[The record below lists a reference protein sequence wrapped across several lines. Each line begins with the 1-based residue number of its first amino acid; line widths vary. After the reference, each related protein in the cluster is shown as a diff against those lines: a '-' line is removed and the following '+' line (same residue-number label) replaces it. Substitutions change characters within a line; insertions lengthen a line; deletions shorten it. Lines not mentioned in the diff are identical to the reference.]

1 MREAH
6 HANIMMARSSHAPT
20 GCDTMDQVV
29 GNRRTAG
36 DFDKFR
42 LRRFVERLID
52 MDEVEIHD
60 EPVALAEMSGFIE
73 ATSKALLFRKIGPER
88 HEVVAAVSGTP
99 RRLAA
104 AFGVSEAKMRDEYL
118 RRLANPQST
127 VVIPSNEAPVHEVVV
142 SGGDVDLTKLPFHV
156 QHEYDG
162 APYIS
167 AGIDFTLDPVTKR
180 SNVGCRRLMLR
191 GKDKCGF
198 NITAPSDL
206 RQIYLGCV
214 ARSERLQASFTIAAH
229 PLDTMAAA
237 SRGQAGEDEID
248 MLATLRGEPLP
259 LVKCLTNDLYVPA
272 DAEIV
277 LEGYVDE
284 RGYIDNEGPYGEY
297 MGYYGP
303 MHGDPVFHV
312 TAITRRR
319 DVLHQTIKHGVGRQ
333 LGCCDGAPMAAL
345 QSEAQA
351 WQLLKRAGVD
361 VVDTYV
367 PPGPGV
373 GSHLRVSIRR
383 RTDSDARDAIGVLL
397 ADMRMTKHV
406 FVMDEDVDIRSH
418 EQIEWVMASRFQA
431 DKDII
436 VLSNKPFMPMD
447 PTGDGKG
454 NSAKAGF
461 DLTWPF
467 PRSKAVTARVAEAPK
482 IGGSVR
488 FQTVRQA
495 LETGP
500 MHFARLMS
508 VLGSRD
514 GREIV
519 LEIENLREE
528 GIVERNSDG
537 EYYINIPL
545 REGDE

>member
-1 MREAH
+1 
-6 HANIMMARSSHAPT
+6 
-20 GCDTMDQVV
+20 MDQVV
-29 GNRRTAG
+29 NKSRTAWNP
-36 DFDKFR
+36 DKFR
-42 LRRFVERLID
+42 LRRLVERLVD
-52 MDEVEIHD
+52 MGEVDIHD
-60 EPVALAEMSGFIE
+60 EPVALSEMSPMIE
-73 ATSKALLFRKIGPER
+73 ATEKALLFRKAGPEQQ
-88 HEVVAAVSGTP
+88 EIVGAVSATP

-104 AFGVSEAKMRDEYL
+104 AFGVNEDKMRDEYL
-118 RRLANPQST
+118 RRVANPQKT
-127 VVIPSNEAPVHEVVV
+127 FEVPSNESPVHEVVLT
-142 SGGDVDLTKLPFHV
+142 GDQIDLTKLPFHV

-167 AGIDFTLDPVTKR
+167 SGIDFTLDPTTKR

-198 NITAPSDL
+198 NLTAPSDL
-206 RQIYLGCV
+206 KQIYLGCV
-214 ARSERLQASFTIAAH
+214 ARGEKLQASFTIGAH

-237 SRGQAGEDEID
+237 NRGMPGQDEINT
-248 MLATLRGEPLP
+248 LATFRGEPLP
-259 LVKCLTNDLYVPA
+259 VVKCLTNDLYVPA

-319 DVLHQTIKHGVGRQ
+319 DVLHQTVKHGVGRR
-333 LGCCDGAPMAAL
+333 LGWCDGAPMGAL
-345 QSEAQA
+345 QAEARA
-351 WQLLKRAGVD
+351 WQALKHAGID

-373 GSHLRVSIRR
+373 GSHLRVSIRKC
-383 RTDSDARDAIGVLL
+383 SDAEPRDAIAVLL
-397 ADMRMTKHV
+397 GGSRTTKHV
-406 FVMDEDVDIRSH
+406 FIMDDDVNIRSS
-418 EQIEWVMASRFQA
+418 EEMEWVMASRFQA
-431 DKDII
+431 DQDIV
-436 VLSNKPFMPMD
+436 VLSGMRFMPMD
-447 PTGDGKG
+447 PSTDYKG
-454 NSAKAGF
+454 ISAKAGF
-461 DLTWPF
+461 DLTWTF
-467 PRSKAVTARVAEAPK
+467 PRPKAVTARVPEAPK
-482 IGGSVR
+482 IGGPAR

-495 LETGP
+495 LESAP

-519 LEIENLREE
+519 LEVEKLRDE
-528 GIVERNSDG
+528 GVLDRNSDG
-537 EYYINIPL
+537 EYYIKK
-545 REGDE
+545 